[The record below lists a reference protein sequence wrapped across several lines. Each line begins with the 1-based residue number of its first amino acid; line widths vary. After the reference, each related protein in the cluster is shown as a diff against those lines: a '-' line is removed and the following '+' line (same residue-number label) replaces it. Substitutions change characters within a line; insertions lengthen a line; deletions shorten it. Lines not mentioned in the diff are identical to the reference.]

1 MLFSWCCRWFFPI
14 TSPAVQE
21 LDRKVTMAEQI
32 ATMRYRTNAFM
43 FWFMIFFCPLL
54 SFAFSSFLRRSFPHP
69 FSGEYFLRND
79 SFRGLESCFHYFCF
93 LKSLAVRESWLLS
106 CFPVLPRS
114 LLQAFFISPIREIF
128 FSNWASDFARFL
140 NHDAKIRN
148 PDLSGVR

>member
-1 MLFSWCCRWFFPI
+1 
-14 TSPAVQE
+14 VQE

-32 ATMRYRTNAFM
+32 ATMRYRMNAFM

-54 SFAFSSFLRRSFPHP
+54 SFAFSSFLR
-69 FSGEYFLRND
+69 FL
-79 SFRGLESCFHYFCF
+79 LEEVLCETTRFEAW
-93 LKSLAVRESWLLS
+93 SLG
-106 CFPVLPRS
+106 FIF
-114 LLQAFFISPIREIF
+114 FFIFPIREIF